1 MEIEKMV
8 NDTQALSKRVHELV
22 GQWDPCALWTG
33 LSVNVGS
40 LAENVMITEGKR
52 HPREGASVHL
62 ARNIAGT
69 LYSLL
74 ELSTTYEIDL
84 AQAWNETIQAGW
96 LKLAKLENKD
106 ADNKSD

>member
-22 GQWDPCALWTG
+22 GPWDPCDLVTG

-40 LAENVMITEGKR
+40 LAENIMITEGKR
-52 HPREGASVHL
+52 HSREGASVNL

-69 LYSLL
+69 LYALL

-84 AQAWNETIQAGW
+84 EQAWNETIQQGW
-96 LKLAKLENKD
+96 QKLAKLENKD
-106 ADNKSD
+106 VNNKSD